1 MPNVDIFLIMI
12 KNAILLAGGSGT
24 RLRPFTN
31 LYSKQLLYLSGKA
44 VIDYPIQT
52 LVDLGIKNLTI
63 TLGSSFAGQIIEYC
77 GDGTKYGI
85 NINYVYQGNPE
96 GISQAIN
103 ICKKYVAD
111 ENNFLVILGDNWFEK
126 PIQLIDNSAKI
137 FLSKHEK
144 LESFGVASIFNNKI
158 INIEEKP
165 KLINTNYL
173 NYAITGLYSFDQKY
187 FDYFQKTKKSN
198 RQEYEIVDIINQ
210 YLNDD
215 KLNYQ
220 LIDGEWND
228 AGTIENLNY
237 LNYKLYKGN

>member
-1 MPNVDIFLIMI
+1 MI

-52 LVDLGIKNLTI
+52 LVDLGIENLTI
-63 TLGSSFAGQIIEYC
+63 TLGSSFAGQIIDYC
-77 GDGTKYGI
+77 GNGDKYGI
-85 NINYVYQGNPE
+85 HINYVYQGNPV

-103 ICKKYVAD
+103 ICKKYVSNED
-111 ENNFLVILGDNWFEK
+111 KFLVILGDNWFEK
-126 PIQLIDNSAKI
+126 PIKLIDNSNKI
-137 FLSKHEK
+137 FLCKHDK
-144 LESFGVASIFNNKI
+144 LESFGVASINNNKI
-158 INIEEKP
+158 TYIIEKP
-165 KLINTNYL
+165 KNLINNYL
-173 NYAITGLYSFDQKY
+173 NYAITGLYLFDQKY
-187 FDYFQKTKKSN
+187 FDYFNNTKKSH
-198 RQEYEIVDIINQ
+198 RQEYEIVDILNQ
-210 YLNDD
+210 YLNDG

-237 LNYKLYKGN
+237 LNYKLYERNNK